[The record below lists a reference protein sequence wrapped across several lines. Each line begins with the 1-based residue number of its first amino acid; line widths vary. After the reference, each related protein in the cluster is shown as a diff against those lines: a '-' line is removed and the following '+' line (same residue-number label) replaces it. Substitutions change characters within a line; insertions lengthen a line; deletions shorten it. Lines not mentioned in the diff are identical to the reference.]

1 MTNQTADGFQKF
13 SFGTQVRK
21 SPFSD
26 ARCAGAPR
34 DFLYTII
41 CTSHV
46 IW

>member
-26 ARCAGAPR
+26 AALRWGAQGFSCIQP
-34 DFLYTII
+34 YVHPT
-41 CTSHV
+41 
-46 IW
+46 